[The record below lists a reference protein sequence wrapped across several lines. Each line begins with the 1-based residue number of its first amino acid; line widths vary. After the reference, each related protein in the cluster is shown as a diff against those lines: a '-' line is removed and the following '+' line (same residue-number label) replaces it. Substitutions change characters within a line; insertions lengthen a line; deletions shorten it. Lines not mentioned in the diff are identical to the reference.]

1 MKTSM
6 KQSRRATTIK
16 SLATGSVAFIISLMT
31 AQVAAVTFE
40 NKSGEFWGSFDNTF
54 SYGLSVRVED
64 LDPSN
69 IGKVQLDPSLAPL
82 FGTNPVGNNP
92 IFRAAPGRYSVNS
105 DDGNLNYPD
114 TGDLI
119 TNRVSWIGELDLNWK
134 NWGAFFRA
142 DAFYDFENENKDE
155 LSAIAKD
162 FVGSRARILD
172 AWIQGNFDIGDKFLS
187 FRIGQQVINWGES
200 TFIPGGLNV
209 INPFD
214 VSQLRAAG
222 SQLKTALL
230 PVNSLW
236 VTFDFSAMAY
246 TELFYLFEFEQV
258 DPDPAGYYFSTN
270 DFATPGG
277 EFVMLGFG
285 LLPERF
291 PAATIARGITRS
303 PADDDGQWGAKVGFI
318 IPQLNDTELAF
329 YYLRYHSRLPL
340 ISAVAV
346 TDATA
351 SSGEYFTEYPE
362 DIDKVGVSWNSVLGS
377 TGIAFQGEVSYT
389 DNQPLQ
395 IDDVE
400 LLFAALSPLNAGI
413 GAPGNRFIS
422 QLGSFDFGE
431 EIQGWDRHEVTF
443 LQFTLTK
450 IFGGTNFLKANQLVT
465 LAEFG
470 FQFIGDLPDERALR
484 YNGPGTDTGGG
495 GDVNSGLLR
504 NPETETDG
512 FADDFSWGYRLLA
525 RAEYNNAIGAWSLF
539 PRIAWAH
546 DPGGTSPGPGGPF
559 IEDRKTLS
567 VGLNAL
573 YLQKWQLDISYTRY
587 MGAGRYNL
595 LQDRDW
601 VGAFVRYSF

>member
-1 MKTSM
+1 MKTNM
-6 KQSRRATTIK
+6 NASRRVTMIK
-16 SLATGSVAFIISLMT
+16 NLATGTLALVASLMT
-31 AQVAAVTFE
+31 TQVAAVEFE
-40 NKSGEFWGSFDNTF
+40 SESGDFWGSFHNNFT
-54 SYGLSVRVED
+54 YGLSVRTED
-64 LDPSN
+64 RETDMLGKVYLDPS
-69 IGKVQLDPSLAPL
+69 IMPL
-82 FGTNPVGNNP
+82 FLTNPVGNNP

-105 DDGNLNYPD
+105 DDGNLNYD
-114 TGDLI
+114 EGDLI
-119 TNRVSWIGELDLNWK
+119 TNRVSWIGELDLNYK

-155 LSAIAKD
+155 LSEIAKE

-172 AWIQGNFDIGDKFLS
+172 AWIQGNFDIGEKFLS
-187 FRIGQQVINWGES
+187 FRVGQQVINWGES
-200 TFIPGGLNV
+200 VFIPGGLNV

-236 VTFDFSAMAY
+236 VTFDFNANVY

-277 EFVMLGFG
+277 EFAMLGFG
-285 LLPERF
+285 LAADGF
-291 PAATIARGITRS
+291 PPLALSRAITRS
-303 PADDDGQWGAKVGFI
+303 PDDDEGQYGAKLGFI
-318 IPQLNDTELAF
+318 IPGLNDTELAF

-340 ISAVAV
+340 ISGVAV
-346 TDATA
+346 LDSNA
-351 SSGEYFTEYPE
+351 SSATYFTEYPK
-362 DIDKVGVSWNSVLGS
+362 DIDKFGMSWNAQLGA
-377 TGIAFQGEVSYT
+377 TGIAFQGEISYT

-400 LLFAALSPLNAGI
+400 VLFAGLSPLNAGI
-413 GAPGNRFIS
+413 GAPGDRFIS
-422 QLGSFDFGE
+422 QLGQFDFGE

-443 LQFTLTK
+443 LQFAFTK
-450 IFGGTNFLKANQLVT
+450 IFGGSNFLKAQQLVT

-470 FQFIGDLPDERALR
+470 FQFIGDLPEQNVLR

-495 GDVNSGLLR
+495 GDVTSGLLR
-504 NPETETDG
+504 NPQTEVRG
-512 FADDFSWGYRLLA
+512 FADDFSWGYRLLF
-525 RAEYNNAIGAWSLF
+525 RAQYNNALGAWNLL

-546 DPGGTSPGPGGPF
+546 DPHGTSPGPGGPF
-559 IEDRKTLS
+559 VESRRTLTL
-567 VGLNAL
+567 GLQGV
-573 YLQKWQLDISYTRY
+573 YLEKWTVDFAYTRY